1 MKSNTNGRN
10 LLCRRMIG
18 VLAVLLLLSLT
29 AIAQE
34 TRGLV
39 SGQVTDPNGAAIAGA
54 TIKIISL
61 ATGSPITATTN
72 SDGNYSAPY
81 LLPGMYS
88 ITVEAQG
95 FKKLVRQNLEVQV
108 GDRLAL
114 NLQLEAGAVT
124 ESVTISSDSTP
135 LLDTTTASSGQV
147 IDRRRISELPLAE
160 GNPMTLVRLAPTT
173 VITGV
178 FTAMSALSTSG
189 PSDFTVEGTPQ
200 GGNEFTLDGSPNT
213 ADRGGQAGAL
223 RVGMQPPPD
232 AVQEFKVVN
241 TSFDAQQGHTA
252 GASIDVSVRSGGS
265 KFSGT
270 LYEFVRNDVLGANDF
285 FGNRASARGF
295 DENGKARREARRF
308 NRFGGTL
315 GGPVWL
321 PRFGIGGSQVKK
333 FDQTFF
339 FVSYEE
345 IRTGLPL
352 TETLTVPTQAFRNGD
367 FSSLATGQLV
377 YDPATAR
384 QVGARVVRDPLSC
397 NSRANVICSNRI
409 SPIAQK
415 YLSFLPLPNLPGVEN
430 NFIGST
436 SERNVYRV
444 LLTRFDQNWSEKH
457 RSFFRFS
464 RSHRDEDDENTTGV
478 NNGVRIN
485 GRSGSRGNLGGVFDH
500 VWTKSGN
507 TILNIRAGY
516 TRFRQTRDQMA
527 EQDITPA
534 ALGFSPATLAVFGD
548 RQGIPRFNVG
558 GITSPVEQTG
568 LVTVPRTTS
577 IQPTMTRI
585 FGSHSTR
592 FGYDFRVYQE
602 NRSPVEFKLGELQF
616 NNNFTR
622 INDQNPAIPVDQ
634 NRAQSIASLLL
645 GIPTGGSVPLTPP
658 SSYQSLYQGLFFQD
672 DWKVSRKL
680 TLNLGLRYELEGA
693 TTERFNRNL
702 RGFDL
707 TSASPVEAAA
717 KAAYAANPIPEIPA
731 ANFNVKGGLLF
742 TGDSRRG
749 FYDADTNNFQPR
761 VGFAYQI
768 NEKTVIRGGLA
779 MYTVPYPLEAINAT
793 GFASSTPI
801 DPSPDLG
808 LTFTASL
815 ANPYPN
821 GRIAPTGSS
830 RGLATFLGQS
840 INVVPTNLR
849 NGQSAKLELNLQ
861 RELPGRWLA
870 EISYVGNRGYDL
882 TTSVDLN
889 PVPRQFMSTSPVR
902 DQAQINFLTANVTN
916 PFRNIEAF
924 RGTTFFTA
932 TTLQRQQLLR
942 PFPQFT
948 GVTSR
953 RYDGASDYQ
962 SMQVRLERRFANGYT
977 LLGTYAFSKGLEQLT
992 LLNPTDGA
1000 YEKRLTAA
1008 DSPHRFNLSGIY
1020 ELPFGRGRKFG
1031 SSWNGV
1037 TEALLG
1043 GFQVQGLWL
1052 YQSGRPI
1059 DLGNIYYNGDIR
1071 ALELEVAS
1079 NTIGAIGTS
1088 NVTDNVFK
1096 TSLTGL
1102 GFYFQDAAVQ
1112 TNGAL
1117 DFTKQRN
1124 DARINL
1130 GSNIRTMPSRVA
1142 NLRGQPI
1149 NLVDLSMIKNFAF
1162 TERIKLQ
1169 LRIESLNAFNHWHF
1183 NNPDLNPRNTT
1194 FGRVNNSSQ
1203 VHLPREYQIGL
1214 KLMF

>member
-1 MKSNTNGRN
+1 MKITRYRSLFAVPLFT
-10 LLCRRMIG
+10 
-18 VLAVLLLLSLT
+18 LAILGMFVTVSL
-29 AIAQE
+29 AQE
-34 TRGLV
+34 TRGALT
-39 SGQVTDPNGAAIAGA
+39 GRVTD
-54 TIKIISL
+54 
-61 ATGSPITATTN
+61 ATGAVIANAKVSATNLDTKVVVKATTN
-72 SDGNYSAPY
+72 DNGDYTLPY
-81 LLPGMYS
+81 LPAGVYRVS
-88 ITVEAQG
+88 VEAQG
-95 FKKLVRQNLEVQV
+95 FKRSQRDNVEIQI
-108 GDRLAL
+108 GDRLGL
-114 NLQLEAGAVT
+114 DVQLEPGAVNET
-124 ESVTISSDSTP
+124 VTITADSTP
-135 LLDTTTASSGQV
+135 LLDTTTATSGQV
-147 IDRRRISELPLAE
+147 IDRRRIAELPLAE

-232 AVQEFKVVN
+232 AIQEFKVVN

-252 GASIDVSVRSGGS
+252 GASIDVSVRSGTS
-265 KFSGT
+265 KFSGGI
-270 LYEFVRNDVLGANDF
+270 YEFVRNDVLGANDF
-285 FGNRASARGF
+285 FSNRTAPRGF
-295 DENGKARREARRF
+295 DDNGKSRREARRF
-308 NRFGGTL
+308 NRFGGAF

-321 PRFGIGGSQVKK
+321 PSFGIGDGWMKK
-333 FDQTFF
+333 FQQTFF

-352 TETLTVPTQAFRNGD
+352 TETLTVPTAAFRSGD

-384 QVGARVVRDPLSC
+384 QAGARVVRDPLNC
-397 NSRANVICSNRI
+397 NGRANVICANRI

-436 SERNVYRV
+436 SEKNGYRV
-444 LLTRFDQNWSEKH
+444 LLTRVDHNWNERH

-464 RSHRDEDDENTTGV
+464 RSHRNEDDENTTGV
-478 NNGVRIN
+478 VNGVRVN
-485 GRSGSRGNLGGVFDH
+485 GRRGTRGNLGGVFDH
-500 VWTKSGN
+500 VWTPSAN
-507 TILNIRAGY
+507 TILNVRAGY

-527 EQDITPA
+527 QFDTSPA
-534 ALGFSPATLAVFGD
+534 DLGFSSTALAVFGAQ
-548 RQGIPRFNVG
+548 RGIPRFVVG
-558 GITSPVEQTG
+558 GLSNVVEQGG
-568 LVTVPRTTS
+568 LVTIPRTTS
-577 IQPTMTRI
+577 FQPTLTRVA
-585 FGSHSTR
+585 GAHSLR

-602 NRSPVEFKLGELQF
+602 NRSPVEYKLGELQF

-622 INDQNPAIPVDQ
+622 LNDQNPALPVEQ
-634 NRAQSIASLLL
+634 SRAQSVAALLL
-645 GIPTGGSVPLTPP
+645 GIPTGGSIPLTPP

-672 DWKVSRKL
+672 DWKVSRRL

-702 RGFDL
+702 RGFDA
-707 TSASPVEAAA
+707 TAASPVEAAA
-717 KAAYAANPIPEIPA
+717 KAAYAANPIPEVAA

-742 TGDSRRG
+742 TSDNQRG
-749 FYDADTNNFQPR
+749 FYDSDTNNFQPR

-768 NEKTVIRGGLA
+768 NQKTVLRGGLA
-779 MYTVPYPLEAINAT
+779 MYTVPYPLEAINPT
-793 GFASSTPI
+793 GFASVTPV
-801 DPSPDLG
+801 DASPNLG

-830 RGLATFLGQS
+830 RGLATFLGQN
-840 INVVPTNLR
+840 INVVPVGLR

-882 TTSVDLN
+882 TTTVDIN
-889 PVPRQFMSTSPVR
+889 PVPRQFLSTSPVR
-902 DQAQINFLTANVTN
+902 DQARIDFLTANVNN
-916 PFRNIEAF
+916 PFRGIEAF

-942 PFPQFT
+942 PFPHF
-948 GVTSR
+948 GNVTSR
-953 RYDGASDYQ
+953 RYDGWSDYQ
-962 SMQVRLERRFANGYT
+962 SMQIRLERRFANGYT
-977 LLGTYAFSKGLEQLT
+977 LLGTYAFSKGLEKLSR
-992 LLNPTDGA
+992 LNAVDA
-1000 YEKRLTAA
+1000 DYEKRLTAA
-1008 DSPHRFNLSGIY
+1008 DSPHRLNLSGIW
-1020 ELPFGRGRKFG
+1020 EIPFGRGRKFG
-1031 SSWNGV
+1031 SSWGGV
-1037 TEALLG
+1037 REALLG

-1052 YQSGRPI
+1052 YQAGRPI
-1059 DLGNIYYNGDIR
+1059 DLGNIYFNGNLG
-1071 ALELEVAS
+1071 ALDLEVAS
-1079 NTIGAIGTS
+1079 KTIGAVGTT
-1088 NVTDNVFK
+1088 NQLDNVFK
-1096 TSLTGL
+1096 TNLSGL
-1102 GFYFQDAAVQ
+1102 PFYFQDATVQ

-1117 DFTKQRN
+1117 DYTKQRN

-1130 GSNIRTMPSRVA
+1130 ANNIRTLPTRVSS
-1142 NLRGQPI
+1142 LRGQPI

-1162 TERIKLQ
+1162 TERVKLQ

-1183 NNPDLNPRNTT
+1183 NNPDLNPRNAT

>member
-1 MKSNTNGRN
+1 MFTRH
-10 LLCRRMIG
+10 R
-18 VLAVLLLLSLT
+18 SLFFIPLFAFAFFCMLVT
-29 AIAQE
+29 VTVAQE
-34 TRGLV
+34 TRGTIT
-39 SGQVTDPNGAAIAGA
+39 GRVTD
-54 TIKIISL
+54 
-61 ATGSPITATTN
+61 ATGAIVPGARIIATNLDTGVSVNATANDAGSYTLL
-72 SDGNYSAPY
+72 Y
-81 LLPGMYS
+81 LLASRYRL
-88 ITVEAQG
+88 TVEAPG
-95 FKKLVRQNLEVQV
+95 FKRSQRDNVEIQI
-108 GDRLAL
+108 GDRVGLDI
-114 NLQLEAGAVT
+114 QLEPGAVSET
-124 ESVTISSDSTP
+124 VTITADSTP
-135 LLDTTTASSGQV
+135 LLDTTSASSGQV

-232 AVQEFKVVN
+232 AIQEFKVVN

-252 GASIDVSVRSGGS
+252 GASIDVSIRSGTS
-265 KFSGT
+265 KFSGG

-285 FGNRASARGF
+285 FSNRTAPRGF
-295 DENGKARREARRF
+295 DDNGKARREARRF
-308 NRFGGTL
+308 NRFGGTF

-321 PRFGIGGSQVKK
+321 PSLGIGNGWLKK
-333 FDQTFF
+333 FGQTFF

-367 FSSLATGQLV
+367 FSALGAGQLV

-384 QVGARVVRDPLSC
+384 QVGARVVRDPISC
-397 NSRANVICSNRI
+397 NGRQNVLCANRL

-415 YLSFLPLPNLPGVEN
+415 YLSYLPLPNLPGVEN

-436 SERNVYRV
+436 SEKNGYRV
-444 LLTRFDQNWSEKH
+444 LLTRVDQNWSDRH

-464 RSHRDEDDENTTGV
+464 RSYRSEDDENTTGV
-478 NNGVRIN
+478 VNGVRVN
-485 GRSGSRGNLGGVFDH
+485 GRTGSRGNLGGVFDH
-500 VWTKSGN
+500 IWTPSAN

-527 EQDITPA
+527 EADVSPADLGFAPA
-534 ALGFSPATLAVFGD
+534 ALAVFGS
-548 RQGIPRFNVG
+548 RRGLPRFNIG

-568 LVTVPRTTS
+568 LVTIPRTAS
-577 IQPTMTRI
+577 VQPTMTWVR
-585 FGSHSTR
+585 GAHSLR

-602 NRSPVEFKLGELQF
+602 NRSPVEYKLGELQF

-622 INDQNPAIPVDQ
+622 INDQNPAIPVEQ
-634 NRAQSIASLLL
+634 NRAQSVASLLL

-658 SSYQSLYQGLFFQD
+658 SSYQSLYQGFFFQD
-672 DWKVSRKL
+672 DWKVSRRL
-680 TLNLGLRYELEGA
+680 TLNLGLRYESEGP

-702 RGFDL
+702 RGFDAA
-707 TSASPVEAAA
+707 TASPVEAAA
-717 KAAYAANPIPEIPA
+717 KTAYAASPIPEIPA
-731 ANFNVKGGLLF
+731 TGFNVKGGLLF
-742 TGDSRRG
+742 TSDNQRG
-749 FYDADTNNFQPR
+749 FYDPDKNNFQPR
-761 VGFAYQI
+761 VGFAYQL
-768 NEKTVIRGGLA
+768 NQKTVLRGGLA
-779 MYTVPYPLEAINAT
+779 MYTVPYPLEAINPT
-793 GFASSTPI
+793 GFASVTPV
-801 DPSPDLG
+801 DPSPNLG

-815 ANPYPN
+815 ANPYPA
-821 GRIAPTGSS
+821 GRIVPTGSS
-830 RGLATFLGQS
+830 LGLATFLGQN
-840 INVVPTNLR
+840 INIVPTGLR

-861 RELPGRWLA
+861 RELPGRWMA

-882 TTSVDLN
+882 TTVVDIN
-889 PVPRQFMSTSPVR
+889 PIPRQHLSTSPVR
-902 DQAQINFLTANVTN
+902 DQARIDFLTANVVN

-942 PFPQFT
+942 PFPHFT

-953 RYDGASDYQ
+953 RYDGWSDYQ
-962 SMQVRLERRFANGYT
+962 SMQIRLERRFSDGYT
-977 LLGTYAFSKGLEQLT
+977 LLGTYAFSKGLEKLTQL
-992 LLNPTDGA
+992 NAVDSD
-1000 YEKRLTAA
+1000 YEKRLTGA
-1008 DSPHRFNLSGIY
+1008 DSPHRINLSGIW
-1020 ELPFGRGRKFG
+1020 ELPFGRGRKYG

-1037 TEALLG
+1037 TETLLG

-1052 YQSGRPI
+1052 YQAGRPI
-1059 DLGNIYYNGDIR
+1059 DLGNIYFNGDIG
-1071 ALELEVAS
+1071 ALDIEVAS
-1079 NTIGAIGTS
+1079 KTIGAIGTS
-1088 NVTDNVFK
+1088 NITDNVFQ

-1102 GFYFQDAAVQ
+1102 GFYFQDATVQ
-1112 TNGAL
+1112 TSGAL
-1117 DFTKQRN
+1117 DYTKQRN

-1130 GSNIRTMPSRVA
+1130 ANNIRTLPTRVS
-1142 NLRGQPI
+1142 NLRNQPI
-1149 NLVDLSMIKNFAF
+1149 SLLDLSMIKNFAF
-1162 TERIKLQ
+1162 TERVKLQ
-1169 LRIESLNAFNHWHF
+1169 LRIESLNAVNRWHY
-1183 NNPDLNPRNTT
+1183 NPPDLNPRNAT

>member
-1 MKSNTNGRN
+1 MTPLMHQVAFRICSFVV
-10 LLCRRMIG
+10 I
-18 VLAVLLLLSLT
+18 VLFALSISV
-29 AIAQE
+29 AAQE
-34 TRGLV
+34 TRG
-39 SGQVTDPNGAAIAGA
+39 SITGRVTDANGASIPNARVTVTNLDTNIA
-54 TIKIISL
+54 
-61 ATGSPITATTN
+61 PNVTTN
-72 SDGNYSAPY
+72 QDGDYTIPY
-81 LLPGMYS
+81 LLSGRYRL
-88 ITVEAQG
+88 TVEAPG
-95 FKKLVRQNLEVQV
+95 FKRLLRENIELQIGDKLGL
-108 GDRLAL
+108 D
-114 NLQLEAGAVT
+114 LQLETGAVSDT
-124 ESVTISSDSTP
+124 VTITADSTP
-135 LLDTTTASSGQV
+135 LLDTTSASSGQV
-147 IDRRRISELPLAE
+147 IDRRRIADLPLAE

-200 GGNEFTLDGSPNT
+200 GGNEFTLDGAPNT

-252 GASIDVSVRSGGS
+252 GASVDVSVRSGGS
-265 KFSGT
+265 KYSGA

-285 FGNRASARGF
+285 FLNRTPSLGL
-295 DENGKARREARRF
+295 DENGKARRQARRF
-308 NRFGGTL
+308 NRYGGTF
-315 GGPVWL
+315 GGPVAL
-321 PRFGIGGSQVKK
+321 PKFGIGGDPYKK
-333 FDQTFF
+333 FNQTFF

-352 TETLTVPTQAFRNGD
+352 SETLTVPTAAMRNGD
-367 FSSLATGQLV
+367 FSSLVTGQLV

-384 QVGARVVRDPLSC
+384 QAGARVVRDPINC
-397 NSRANVICSNRI
+397 NGRANVICASRI

-415 YLSFLPLPNLPGVEN
+415 YLSFLPLPNQPGVEN

-436 SERNVYRV
+436 SEKNAYRV

-464 RSHRDEDDENTTGV
+464 RSHRIEDDENTAGV

-485 GRSGSRGNLGGVFDH
+485 GRAGTRGNLGGVFDH
-500 VWTKSGN
+500 VWTKSAN
-507 TILNIRAGY
+507 TILNVRAGY

-534 ALGFSPATLAVFGD
+534 GLGFAPASLAAFGA
-548 RQGIPRFNVG
+548 RPGIPRFNVG

-577 IQPTMTRI
+577 LQPTMTRI
-585 FGSHSTR
+585 VGNHSFR
-592 FGYDFRVYQE
+592 FGYDFRTYQE

-622 INDQNPAIPVDQ
+622 LNDQNPAIPVDQ

-645 GIPTGGSVPLTPP
+645 GIPTGGSIPLTPP
-658 SSYQSLYQGLFFQD
+658 SSYQSLYQGFFLQD
-672 DWKVSRKL
+672 DWKVSRRL

-707 TSASPVEAAA
+707 TTASPIEAAA
-717 KAAYAANPIPEIPA
+717 KAAYAATPIPEIPA

-742 TGDSRRG
+742 VTPDQRG
-749 FYDADTNNFQPR
+749 FYDADRNNFQPR
-761 VGFAYQI
+761 IGFAFQI

-793 GFASSTPI
+793 GFASSTPV
-801 DPSPDLG
+801 DPSPNLG

-821 GRIAPTGSS
+821 GIIQPTGSS
-830 RGLATFLGQS
+830 RGLSTFLGQN
-840 INVVPTNLR
+840 INVVPVGLR

-889 PVPRQFMSTSPVR
+889 PIPRQYLSTSPVR
-902 DQAQINFLTANVTN
+902 DQARIDFLTANVTN

-953 RYDGASDYQ
+953 RYDGSSDYH

-977 LLGTYAFSKGLEQLT
+977 LLGTYAFSKGLEKLT
-992 LLNPTDGA
+992 LLNPTDA
-1000 YEKRLTAA
+1000 DYEKRLTAA
-1008 DSPHRFNLSGIY
+1008 DSPHRLNLSGIW

-1031 SSWNGV
+1031 ASWNGV
-1037 TEALLG
+1037 AETLLG

-1059 DLGNIYYNGDIR
+1059 DLGNVYFNGNIR
-1071 ALELEVAS
+1071 ALDLEVAS
-1079 NTIGAIGTS
+1079 QTIGALGTS

-1096 TSLTGL
+1096 TSLSGL
-1102 GFYFQDAAVQ
+1102 GFYFQDATVQ
-1112 TNGAL
+1112 TNGVL
-1117 DFTKQRN
+1117 DYTKQRN

-1130 GSNIRTMPSRVA
+1130 AQNLRTMPTRVG

-1149 NLVDLSMIKNFAF
+1149 NVWDLSLIKNFAF
-1162 TERIKLQ
+1162 TETVKLQ

-1183 NNPDLNPRNTT
+1183 NNPDLNPRNAT
-1194 FGRVNNSSQ
+1194 FGRVTNSSQ
-1203 VHLPREYQIGL
+1203 VHLPREYQLGL

>member
-1 MKSNTNGRN
+1 MTIRVQHRSLFCIPLFTITM
-10 LLCRRMIG
+10 LCL
-18 VLAVLLLLSLT
+18 VVTLT
-29 AIAQE
+29 LAQE
-34 TRGLV
+34 TRGSLT
-39 SGQVTDPNGAAIAGA
+39 GRVTDQTGAVAPGA
-54 TIKIISL
+54 QVV
-61 ATGSPITATTN
+61 ATNVETNVSVSATTN
-72 SDGNYSAPY
+72 SEGTYTISY
-81 LLPGMYS
+81 LTAGRYRV
-88 ITVEAQG
+88 TVSAQG
-95 FKKLVRQNLEVQV
+95 FKKAVRENIELQI
-108 GDRLAL
+108 GDRIGLD
-114 NLQLEAGAVT
+114 LQLEPGAISETVT
-124 ESVTISSDSTP
+124 VSADSTP
-135 LLDTTTASSGQV
+135 LLDTVSATSAQV
-147 IDRRRISELPLAE
+147 IDRRRIADLPLAE

-232 AVQEFKVVN
+232 AVQEFKVTN

-252 GASIDVSVRSGGS
+252 GASIDVSVRSGTN
-265 KFSGT
+265 KFSGA

-285 FGNRASARGF
+285 FSNRAAPRGF
-295 DENGKARREARRF
+295 DDNGKARREARRF
-308 NRFGGTL
+308 NRFGGTF

-321 PRFGIGGSQVKK
+321 PGKAFGP
-333 FDQTFF
+333 FDYDGRDKTFF

-352 TETLTVPTQAFRNGD
+352 SETLTLPTAAFRNGD
-367 FSSLATGQLV
+367 FSSLAAGQLV

-384 QVGARVVRDPLSC
+384 QQGARVVRDPISC
-397 NSRANVICSNRI
+397 NGRPNVICANRL

-436 SERNVYRV
+436 SEKNGYRV
-444 LLTRFDQNWSEKH
+444 LLTRVDHNWNERH

-478 NNGVRIN
+478 VNGVRVN
-485 GRSGSRGNLGGVFDH
+485 GRSGTRGNLGGVFDH
-500 VWTKSGN
+500 VWTPSAS
-507 TILNIRAGY
+507 TILNLRAGY

-527 EQDITPA
+527 EQDTSPADLGFSSA
-534 ALGFSPATLAVFGD
+534 ALGVFGS
-548 RQGIPRFNVG
+548 RRGLPRFVIGGLSNV
-558 GITSPVEQTG
+558 VEQTG

-577 IQPTMTRI
+577 LQPTVTRI
-585 FGSHSTR
+585 VGGHSLR

-602 NRSPVEFKLGELQF
+602 NRSPVEYKLGELQF

-622 INDQNPAIPVDQ
+622 LNDQNPAIPVEQ
-634 NRAQSIASLLL
+634 NRAQSIAALLL

-658 SSYQSLYQGLFFQD
+658 SSYQSLYQGIFFQD
-672 DWKVSRKL
+672 DWKVSRRL

-702 RGFDL
+702 RGFDAA
-707 TSASPVEAAA
+707 TASPVEAAA
-717 KAAYAANPIPEIPA
+717 RAAYAANPIPEIPA
-731 ANFNVKGGLLF
+731 AGFNVKGGLLF
-742 TGDSRRG
+742 TSENQRG
-749 FYDADTNNFQPR
+749 FYDADKNNFQPR

-768 NEKTVIRGGLA
+768 NSKTVLRGGLA
-779 MYTVPYPLEAINAT
+779 MYTVPYPLEAINPT
-793 GFASSTPI
+793 GFASVTPV
-801 DPSPDLG
+801 DPTPNLG

-821 GRIAPTGSS
+821 GIIQPTGAS
-830 RGLATFLGQS
+830 RGLTTFLGQN
-840 INVVPTNLR
+840 INVVPVGLR

-882 TTSVDLN
+882 TTTVDIN
-889 PVPRQFMSTSPVR
+889 PIPAQFLSTSPVR
-902 DQAQINFLTANVTN
+902 DQARIDFLTANVNN
-916 PFRNIEAF
+916 PFRGIEAF

-942 PFPQFT
+942 PFPHFT

-953 RYDGASDYQ
+953 RYDGSSDYQ
-962 SMQVRLERRFANGYT
+962 SMHLRLERRFASGYT
-977 LLGTYAFSKGLEQLT
+977 LLGTYAFSKGLEKLT
-992 LLNPTDGA
+992 RLNPADA
-1000 YEKRLTAA
+1000 DYEKRLTAA
-1008 DSPHRFNLSGIY
+1008 DSPHRFNLSGIW

-1052 YQSGRPI
+1052 YQAGRPI
-1059 DLGNIYYNGDIR
+1059 DLGNFYYNGNIR
-1071 ALELEVAS
+1071 ALDLEVAS
-1079 NTIGAIGTS
+1079 KTVGAIGTS

-1096 TSLTGL
+1096 TNLSNL

-1117 DFTKQRN
+1117 DYNRQRN

-1130 GSNIRTMPSRVA
+1130 ASNIRTLPTRVS

-1149 NLVDLSMIKNFAF
+1149 NLADLSMIKNFAI
-1162 TERIKLQ
+1162 TETVKLQ

-1183 NNPDLNPRNTT
+1183 NNPDLNPRNAT
-1194 FGRVNNSSQ
+1194 FGRVANSSQ

-1214 KLMF
+1214 KLLF

>member
-1 MKSNTNGRN
+1 MKLN
-10 LLCRRMIG
+10 LKAGLTSGCWLCLFALL
-18 VLAVLLLLSLT
+18 LAVT
-29 AIAQE
+29 TPAQE
-34 TRGLV
+34 TRGLITGRV
-39 SGQVTDPNGAAIAGA
+39 MDASGAVIPNARVTVRNLETGLAPSVTTSQDGDY
-54 TIKIISL
+54 TI
-61 ATGSPITATTN
+61 
-72 SDGNYSAPY
+72 PY
-81 LLPGMYS
+81 LLPGRYHL
-88 ITVEAQG
+88 TVEASG
-95 FKKLVRQNLEVQV
+95 FKRLQRENIELQIGDKLGL
-108 GDRLAL
+108 D
-114 NLQLEAGAVT
+114 LQLETGAVSET
-124 ESVTISSDSTP
+124 VTITSESTP
-135 LLDTTTASSGQV
+135 LLDTTTATSGQV

-252 GASIDVSVRSGGS
+252 GASIDVSVRSGTS
-265 KFSGT
+265 KFSGA

-285 FGNRASARGF
+285 FSNRTAPRGF

-308 NRFGGTL
+308 NRYGGTF

-321 PRFGIGGSQVKK
+321 PVFGMGGAPLRK
-333 FDQTFF
+333 FNQTFF

-352 TETLTVPTQAFRNGD
+352 TETLTVPTAAFRNGD
-367 FSSLATGQLV
+367 FSALAAGQLV

-384 QVGARVVRDPLSC
+384 QAGARVVRDPISC
-397 NSRANVICSNRI
+397 NGRQNVICASRI

-436 SERNVYRV
+436 SEKNGYRV
-444 LLTRFDQNWSEKH
+444 LLTRVDHNWNERH

-464 RSHRDEDDENTTGV
+464 RSHRDEDDENTAGV

-485 GRSGSRGNLGGVFDH
+485 GRRGTRGNLGGVFDH
-500 VWTKSGN
+500 VWTKSAN
-507 TILNIRAGY
+507 TILNLRAGY

-527 EQDITPA
+527 EQDTSPA
-534 ALGFSPATLAVFGD
+534 ALGFSPAALAVFGD
-548 RQGIPRFNVG
+548 RPGIPRFVVG
-558 GITSPVEQTG
+558 GLSNVVEQTG

-577 IQPTMTRI
+577 LQPTMTRI
-585 FGSHSTR
+585 VGSHSFR

-602 NRSPVEFKLGELQF
+602 NRSPVEYKLGELQF

-622 INDQNPAIPVDQ
+622 LNDQNPAIPVEQ
-634 NRAQSIASLLL
+634 NRAQSVAALLL
-645 GIPTGGSVPLTPP
+645 GIPTGGSIPLTPP
-658 SSYQSLYQGLFFQD
+658 SSYQSLYQGFFFQD
-672 DWKVSRKL
+672 DWKVSRRL

-702 RGFDL
+702 RGFDA
-707 TSASPVEAAA
+707 TAVSPVEAAA
-717 KAAYAANPIPEIPA
+717 KTAYAANPIPEIPA
-731 ANFNVKGGLLF
+731 ASFNVKGGLLF
-742 TGDSRRG
+742 TSANQRG
-749 FYDADTNNFQPR
+749 FYDADKNNFQPR
-761 VGFAYQI
+761 IGFAYQI
-768 NEKTVIRGGLA
+768 NEKTVLRGGLA

-793 GFASSTPI
+793 GFASVTPV
-801 DPSPDLG
+801 DPSPNLG

-821 GRIAPTGSS
+821 GRTAPTGSS

-840 INVVPTNLR
+840 INVVPANLR
-849 NGQSAKLELNLQ
+849 NGQSAKIELNLQ

-870 EISYVGNRGYDL
+870 EVSYVGNRGYDL
-882 TTSVDLN
+882 TTVVDIN
-889 PVPRQFMSTSPVR
+889 PIPRQYLSTSPTR
-902 DQAQINFLTANVTN
+902 DQARIDFLTANVTN
-916 PFRNIEAF
+916 PFRGIEAF

-953 RYDGASDYQ
+953 RYDGWSDYQ
-962 SMQVRLERRFANGYT
+962 SLQVRLERRFSNGYT
-977 LLGTYAFSKGLEQLT
+977 LLGTYAFSKGLEKLAQL
-992 LLNPTDGA
+992 NAVDSD

-1008 DSPHRFNLSGIY
+1008 DSPHRLNLSGIW

-1031 SSWNGV
+1031 SSWSGV

-1052 YQSGRPI
+1052 YQAGRPLT
-1059 DLGNIYYNGDIR
+1059 LGNIYYNGNIR
-1071 ALELEVAS
+1071 ALNLEVAS
-1079 NTIGAIGTS
+1079 KTVGAVGTS

-1096 TSLTGL
+1096 TSLSGL
-1102 GFYFQDAAVQ
+1102 GFYFQDATVQ

-1117 DFTKQRN
+1117 DYTKQRN

-1130 GSNIRTMPSRVA
+1130 ANNIRALPTRVS

-1149 NLVDLSMIKNFAF
+1149 NLFDLSMIKNFAF
-1162 TERIKLQ
+1162 TETVKLQ
-1169 LRIESLNAFNHWHF
+1169 LRIEALNAFNHWHF
-1183 NNPDLNPRNTT
+1183 NAPDLNPRNTT

-1203 VHLPREYQIGL
+1203 VHLPREYQLGL

>member
-1 MKSNTNGRN
+1 MKPNFGAIS
-10 LLCRRMIG
+10 LCLICL
-18 VLAVLLLLSLT
+18 LAVFSLT
-29 AIAQE
+29 GKVRAQE
-34 TRGLV
+34 TRG
-39 SGQVTDPNGAAIAGA
+39 SITGRVTD
-54 TIKIISL
+54 
-61 ATGSPITATTN
+61 ATGAVVPNAQMTATNLDTN
-72 SDGNYSAPY
+72 ISSNAAANGEGVYTIQY
-81 LLPGMYS
+81 LLPGRYRL
-88 ITVEAQG
+88 TVEASG
-95 FKKLVRQNLEVQV
+95 FKKLVRENIELQI
-108 GDRLAL
+108 GDRVGLD
-114 NLQLEAGAVT
+114 LQVETGAVSDT
-124 ESVTISSDSTP
+124 VTITADSTP

-147 IDRRRISELPLAE
+147 IDRRRIADLPLAE

-178 FTAMSALSTSG
+178 FTALSALSTSG

-252 GASIDVSVRSGGS
+252 GASIDVSIRSGANR
-265 KFSGT
+265 FSGA
-270 LYEFVRNDVLGANDF
+270 LYEFVRNDALGANDF
-285 FGNRASARGF
+285 FLNRSPSLGI
-295 DENGKARREARRF
+295 DENGKARRQARRF
-308 NRFGGTL
+308 NRYGGTF

-321 PRFGIGGSQVKK
+321 PGKVFGP
-333 FDQTFF
+333 FDYDGRNKTFF
-339 FVSYEE
+339 FASYEE

-352 TETLTVPTQAFRNGD
+352 SETLTVPIAAFRNGD
-367 FSSLATGQLV
+367 FSSLAAGQLV
-377 YDPATAR
+377 YDPFTAR
-384 QVGARVVRDPLSC
+384 QQGARVVRDPISC
-397 NSRANVICSNRI
+397 NGRQNVICANRI

-415 YLSFLPLPNLPGVEN
+415 YLSFLPPPNLPGVEN
-430 NFIGST
+430 NFLGST
-436 SERNVYRV
+436 SEKNDYRV
-444 LLTRFDQNWSEKH
+444 LLLRFDHNWSERH

-464 RSHRDEDDENTTGV
+464 HSHRNESDENSAGT

-485 GRSGSRGNLGGVFDH
+485 GRDGTRGNRGGVFDH
-500 VWTKSGN
+500 VYNHSAS
-507 TILNIRAGY
+507 TILNVRVGY

-534 ALGFSPATLAVFGD
+534 ALGFAPASLAAFGS
-548 RQGIPRFNVG
+548 RPGIPRFNVG

-577 IQPTMTRI
+577 VQPTMTRI
-585 FGSHSTR
+585 FGNHSTR

-622 INDQNPAIPVDQ
+622 LNDQNPGIPVDQ
-634 NRAQSIASLLL
+634 NRAQSVASLLL
-645 GIPTGGSVPLTPP
+645 GIPTGGSIPLTPP
-658 SSYQSLYQGLFFQD
+658 SSYQSLYHGIFFQD
-672 DWKVSRKL
+672 DWKVSRRL

-693 TTERFNRNL
+693 TTERFNRNI
-702 RGFDL
+702 RGFDGAA
-707 TSASPVEAAA
+707 SSPVEAAA

-742 TGDSRRG
+742 TGADQRG
-749 FYDADTNNFQPR
+749 FYDSDTNNFQPR
-761 VGFAYQI
+761 IGFAYQI
-768 NEKTVIRGGLA
+768 NDKTVLRGGLA
-779 MYTVPYPLEAINAT
+779 MYTVPSPLEGINAT

-801 DPSPDLG
+801 DPSPNLG

-821 GRIAPTGSS
+821 GIIQPTGAS
-830 RGLATFLGQS
+830 RGLATFLGQGVN
-840 INVVPTNLR
+840 IVPTNLR
-849 NGQSAKLELNLQ
+849 NGQSQKIEVNLQ
-861 RELPGRWLA
+861 RELPGRWMA

-882 TTSVDLN
+882 TTVVDLN
-889 PVPRQFMSTSPVR
+889 PIPAQYLSTSPIR
-902 DQAQINFLTANVTN
+902 DQARIDFLTANVNN
-916 PFRNIEAF
+916 PFRGIETF

-948 GVTSR
+948 GVTGR
-953 RYDGASDYQ
+953 RYDGSSDYH
-962 SMQVRLERRFANGYT
+962 SMQLRVERRFANGYT
-977 LLGTYAFSKGLEQLT
+977 LLGTYAFSKGLEKLT
-992 LLNPTDGA
+992 LLNPTDSD

-1020 ELPFGRGRKFG
+1020 ELPFGRGRKWG
-1031 SSWNGV
+1031 SGWNGA

-1052 YQSGRPI
+1052 YQSGRPL
-1059 DLGNIYYNGDIR
+1059 DLGNIYYNGAIR
-1071 ALELEVAS
+1071 ELDLEVAS
-1079 NTIGAIGTS
+1079 KTVGAVGTS
-1088 NVTDNVFK
+1088 NVADNVFK

-1117 DFTKQRN
+1117 DYTKQRN

-1130 GSNIRTMPSRVA
+1130 ANNIRTMPTRVA

-1162 TERIKLQ
+1162 GENVKLQ

-1183 NNPDLNPRNTT
+1183 NGPDLNPRNAT
-1194 FGRVNNSSQ
+1194 FGRVTNSSQ

-1214 KLMF
+1214 KLLF